1 MRQELAESLLAKVMS
16 WDPVKFGEEY
26 ARLNRLA
33 LLKYDEYQ
41 QFSPGRKFIESLGL
55 WLRQFGTAA
64 ERNIAYEWMIERIVF
79 ISSIEMRQLVESS
92 YHDFVRPRLIEA
104 AAARLGCKTFEVG
117 KIVGSAAFKSARRRS
132 LFLGLSDGSR
142 MDTFRRS
149 AGLDNEQVWQAYE
162 IGDFKA
168 ASFLEDLRKAEKD
181 DTASFEN
188 VFLIDDFTA
197 SGTSYFR
204 MEDGKAKGKVFKAID
219 QIRQHDQA
227 NFTSADCQFY
237 LILYVATQRSLD
249 YLRKELTPFFES
261 LNRKPPIPLAVY
273 TLAEETVVEPTEK
286 VDQAFMEMA
295 LGDKYYR
302 ERPMDSHELKGKTAD
317 MKRGYAG
324 CSLPVVMVHNTPN
337 NSLYL
342 LWANEEKSAR
352 GLFPRITRHK
362 DA

>member
-1 MRQELAESLLAKVMS
+1 MMRQELAESLLAKVMN
-16 WDPVKFGEEY
+16 WDAVKFGEEY
-26 ARLNRLA
+26 ARLNRIA
-33 LLKYDEYQ
+33 ILKYDEYQ
-41 QFSPGRKFIESLGL
+41 QFSPGRKFIESLVL
-55 WLRQFGTAA
+55 WLRQFKTTG
-64 ERNIAYEWMIERIVF
+64 EREIAYEWMMKRLVF

-92 YHDFVRPRLIEA
+92 YHDFVRPRLLDRA
-104 AAARLGCKTFEVG
+104 AAKLNCRPHEVTRIG
-117 KIVGSAAFKSARRRS
+117 DSSEFKSSRRRS

-168 ASFLEDLRKAEKD
+168 AGFLEDLRKSEQDEEAR
-181 DTASFEN
+181 FES

-204 MEDGKAKGKVFKAID
+204 IEAGQPKGKVFKAID
-219 QIRQHDQA
+219 QIDQHEQLI
-227 NFTSADCQFY
+227 SPDCQFY

-249 YLRKELTPFFES
+249 YLREQLTPYFES
-261 LNRKPPIPLAVY
+261 IGRTPPIPIAIY
-273 TLAEETVVEPTEK
+273 TLSEETAADMGREF
-286 VDQAFMEMA
+286 DDAFMA
-295 LGDKYYR
+295 LVLGDDYYR
-302 ERPMDSHELKGKTAD
+302 KRGMDSHELKGGTDD

-324 CSLPVVMVHNTPN
+324 CSLPIVLVHNTPN

-342 LWANEEKSAR
+342 LWANEPDSVR

>member
-1 MRQELAESLLAKVMS
+1 MRQELAETLLAKVMN
-16 WDPVKFGEEY
+16 WDSVRFGEEY

-55 WLRQFGTAA
+55 WLRQFETAS
-64 ERNIAYEWMIERIVF
+64 EREIAYEWMIGRIVF
-79 ISSIEMRQLVESS
+79 ISNIEMRQLVESS
-92 YHDFVRPRLIEA
+92 YHDFVRPRLVDA
-104 AAARLGCKTFEVG
+104 AAAKLGCSSFEVG
-117 KIVGSAAFKSARRRS
+117 RVAGSLAFKSAKRRS

-142 MDTFRRS
+142 MDIFRRS

-168 ASFLEDLRKAEKD
+168 ASFLDDLRKAED
-181 DTASFEN
+181 DSTASFES

-204 MEDGKAKGKVFKAID
+204 MEDGKPKGKVLKAID
-219 QIRQHDQA
+219 QIHKHDAA
-227 NFTSADCQFY
+227 NFTSPDCQFF
-237 LILYVATQRSLD
+237 IVLYVATQRALD
-249 YLRKELTPFFES
+249 YLQQELALYFKS
-261 LNRKPPIPLAVY
+261 MGRAPPIPIAVY
-273 TLAEETVVEPTEK
+273 TLGEETVVEPSGDFDK
-286 VDQAFMEMA
+286 AFMELA
-295 LGDKYYR
+295 LGPKYYR
-302 ERPMDSHELKGKTAD
+302 ERPMDSHELKGKTDD

-324 CSLPVVMVHNTPN
+324 CSLPVVLVHNTPN

-342 LWANEEKSAR
+342 LWANEEKSVR

>member
-1 MRQELAESLLAKVMS
+1 MRQELAESLLAKVMD
-16 WDPVKFGEEY
+16 WNTVKFGEEY

-33 LLKYDEYQ
+33 ILKYDEYQ
-41 QFSPGRKFIESLGL
+41 QFSPGRKFIESLVL
-55 WLRQFGTAA
+55 WLRQFKTAH
-64 ERNIAYEWMIERIVF
+64 ERDVAYEWIMNRLVF

-92 YHDFVRPRLIEA
+92 YHDFVRPKLIDRA
-104 AAARLGCKTFEVG
+104 AAKLNCHPYEIARIADSTV
-117 KIVGSAAFKSARRRS
+117 FKSAKRRS

-168 ASFLEDLRKAEKD
+168 ASFLDDLREAEND
-181 DTASFEN
+181 QHASFES

-204 MEDGKAKGKVFKAID
+204 MEAHQPKGKVFKAID
-219 QIRQHDQA
+219 QIRKHEH
-227 NFTSADCQFY
+227 FTTPDCQFY

-249 YLRKELTPFFES
+249 YLRDQLAPYFES
-261 LNRKPPIPLAVY
+261 INRRPPVPIAIY
-273 TLAEETVVEPTEK
+273 TISEETAADPSR
-286 VDQAFMEMA
+286 DPDDAFMKLV
-295 LGDKYYR
+295 LGDDYYR
-302 ERPMDSHELKGKTAD
+302 EREMDSHELKGGTTD

-324 CSLPVVMVHNTPN
+324 CSLPVVLVHNTPN

-342 LWANEEKSAR
+342 LWANEPKSVR

-362 DA
+362 DT

>member
-1 MRQELAESLLAKVMS
+1 MRQELAESLLAKVMD
-16 WDPVKFGEEY
+16 WDTVKFGEEY

-41 QFSPGRKFIESLGL
+41 QFSPGRKFIESLSL
-55 WLRQFGTAA
+55 WLRQFETAG
-64 ERNIAYEWMIERIVF
+64 ERDVAYEWMIGRLVF

-92 YHDFVRPRLIEA
+92 YHDFARPRLIDA
-104 AAARLGCKTFEVG
+104 AAAKIGCRSFEVG
-117 KIVGSAAFKSARRRS
+117 KIAGSPEFKSAKRRS

-168 ASFLEDLRKAEKD
+168 ASFLEDLRKAEED

-204 MEDGKAKGKVFKAID
+204 MEDGKPKGKVFKAID
-219 QIRQHDQA
+219 QVRKHEQA
-227 NFTSADCQFY
+227 NFTTADCQFY

-249 YLRKELTPFFES
+249 YLQTELTPYFES
-261 LNRKPPIPLAVY
+261 MGRRPPIPIAVY
-273 TLAEETVVEPTEK
+273 TLAEETVVEADQEF
-286 VDQAFMEMA
+286 DQAFMNLV

-302 ERPMDSHELKGKTAD
+302 ERPMDSHELKGKTTD
-317 MKRGYAG
+317 MKLGYAG
-324 CSLPVVMVHNTPN
+324 CSLPVVLVHNTPN

-342 LWANEEKSAR
+342 LWANEPKSVR